1 VTPAG
6 ESADIKITLSI
17 KIPPTDEL
25 GGDKLKDICAK
36 LPPTGTTE
44 VTASK
49 VCHCELTNMPGGIT
63 ILKPV
68 PKYVN

>member
-1 VTPAG
+1 VTPAV

-25 GGDKLKDICAK
+25 DGYKLKDICAK
-36 LPPTGTTE
+36 LAPTGTTE

-49 VCHCELTNMPGGIT
+49 VCHCELRKMPCGIT
-63 ILKPV
+63 KLKPE
-68 PKYVN
+68 PKYDN